1 MQNISSAS
9 PVADWERIIH
19 KNVRTS
25 DNVAHG
31 KIIAIPDN
39 TDTVIITSQGSRG
52 EYEIPKSAVTGF
64 NGAEVF
70 LNMNTEEL
78 RNCRIRGAD
87 AYEAAHDEVIEDTA
101 SGPQKAKTTEVVGA
115 PATTIPVVE
124 ERLKV
129 SKQTRQDEAAIIKEP
144 VVETRTVE
152 VPVTHEEL
160 RIEKRPSTDVSTES
174 APVSDTTRYKVHV
187 SREDVEVRKEP
198 YVKEEVVVK
207 KKPVTET
214 RTVTDTVTK
223 EKVGISGSEKL

>member
-78 RNCRIRGAD
+78 RNCKIRGAY
-87 AYEAAHDEVIEDTA
+87 AYEAAHDEVIEGEP
-101 SGPQKAKTTEVVGA
+101 SPQKAKTLEVQGA

-174 APVSDTTRYKVHV
+174 TPVSDTTRYKVHI

-223 EKVGISGSEKL
+223 EKVGISGSGKL